1 MMKKII
7 LLLGL
12 LLPTWA
18 FAQADRKLDT
28 DGNLLYQYQRTV
40 SEPCDTCKELTVT
53 LLFVNGNHPAA
64 ISLRQEAFDTQVRW
78 STLPAAPRV
87 TRRWW
92 SL

>member
-1 MMKKII
+1 MIKKII

-53 LLFVNGNHPAA
+53 LLFVNGNRPAA
-64 ISLRQEAFDTQVRW
+64 ISLRQEVRLFQIPQW
-78 STLPAAPRV
+78 HKTACKMIV
-87 TRRWW
+87 
-92 SL
+92 

>member
-53 LLFVNGNHPAA
+53 LLFP
-64 ISLRQEAFDTQVRW
+64 
-78 STLPAAPRV
+78 
-87 TRRWW
+87 
-92 SL
+92 